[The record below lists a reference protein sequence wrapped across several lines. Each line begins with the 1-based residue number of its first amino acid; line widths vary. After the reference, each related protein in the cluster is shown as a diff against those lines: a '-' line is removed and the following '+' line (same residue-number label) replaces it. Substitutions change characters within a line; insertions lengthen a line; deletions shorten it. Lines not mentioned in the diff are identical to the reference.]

1 MSIQF
6 FLTYLSIVTIA
17 TITPGP
23 SMLMAI
29 NHGVNHGLRKTFV
42 SGLGNMIGN
51 ILMAIVSIIGLG
63 ALLIASGVIFNI
75 IKWCGVAYL
84 IYLGIM
90 TFFASTSSKEEI
102 SEKPYKEKSTYRL
115 FSEGFII
122 AIGNPKGI
130 LFFTALFPQFISTDS
145 ASISGFSFLI
155 IPLAIVAITCYMLY
169 AAVGTRISKLFA
181 FATFRKTYNRIVGS
195 IFIGTGIA
203 LAFSRK

>member
-1 MSIQF
+1 
-6 FLTYLSIVTIA
+6 
-17 TITPGP
+17 
-23 SMLMAI
+23 
-29 NHGVNHGLRKTFV
+29 
-42 SGLGNMIGN
+42 
-51 ILMAIVSIIGLG
+51 
-63 ALLIASGVIFNI
+63 